1 MKPLTPEEIASLEIR
16 PRFMVALPGG
26 SVYLRPIFKTKKNDS
41 ASEYVRVC
49 VEDVWRGSNWFDERY
64 DHEVPHCDVL
74 SALRETFAALVS
86 EHGALAFV
94 DLDDMASIKAILDT
108 MNTPRTA

>member
-1 MKPLTPEEIASLEIR
+1 MRPLTPEEIASLETR

-26 SVYLRPIFKTKKNDS
+26 PVYLRPVYKTKKNDS
-41 ASEYVRVC
+41 ASEYVRVY
-49 VEDVWRGSNWFDERY
+49 VEEGWRRVDGFDERY

>member
-1 MKPLTPEEIASLEIR
+1 MRPLTPDEIASLETR

-26 SVYLRPIFKTKKNDS
+26 PVYLRPVYRTKKNDS

-64 DHEVPHCDVL
+64 DHQVPHCDVL
-74 SALRETFAALVS
+74 SALRATFAALVQ
-86 EHGALAFV
+86 EHDALAFV
-94 DLDDMASIKAILDT
+94 DLDDNESLRSIIYTL
-108 MNTPRTA
+108 NTVR